1 MNKIMGTINIREAR
15 IVVLDLRVLSWP
27 NYLTRSY
34 NMERQNVEPIKEKI
48 IGIVIQNFQINNQ
61 NISSINQT

>member
-1 MNKIMGTINIREAR
+1 MKEKEREQWKKIMGTINIREAR
-15 IVVLDLRVLSWP
+15 IGVLDPRVLSWP

-48 IGIVIQNFQINNQ
+48 IGITSFRI
-61 NISSINQT
+61 

>member
-15 IVVLDLRVLSWP
+15 IVVLDPRVLSWP

-48 IGIVIQNFQINNQ
+48 IGITSFRI
-61 NISSINQT
+61 